1 VLTEVI
7 HEMLTDRQLFLLQL
21 LVNDYVVSAEPV
33 GSRSIAK
40 REDVTFSPATIRN
53 ELADLEEM
61 GYLEKTHLSSGRVPS
76 EKGYRFYV
84 DHLLSP
90 VLLSDDEL
98 GNIRHAYHER
108 LSETEELIRVT
119 AKILSEF
126 TNYTAIMLGPELLE
140 MKLKHIQMVKLNQN
154 QAVLIIVTDTGHVEN
169 RVVAIPK
176 SINADDIEKIVNIL
190 NDKLN
195 MVPLY
200 QLQSR
205 LNAEISGVLR
215 EHVRD
220 YKRVMTLLNNSLTIS
235 DPEQI
240 FYSGKNNMLAQPE
253 FQDVDKIIPLLDV
266 LEGKE
271 LIRELMSMPSN
282 GLHIRI
288 GRENKLNG
296 IEDCSLITTTYSVGG
311 EHLGTV
317 AVIGP
322 KRMAYPRVITLIDMV
337 SKLLT
342 ENLNKQERHD
352 R

>member
-1 VLTEVI
+1 
-7 HEMLTDRQLFLLQL
+7 MLTDRQLFLLQL

-40 REDVTFSPATIRN
+40 RDDVNFSPATIRN

-90 VLLSDDEL
+90 VLLSDDEM
-98 GNIRHAYHER
+98 GNIRYAYQKKF
-108 LSETEELIRVT
+108 SETEELIRVT
-119 AKILSEF
+119 AQVLSEF

-140 MKLKHIQMVKLNQN
+140 MKLKHIQLVKLNETQG
-154 QAVLIIVTDTGHVEN
+154 VLIIVTDTGHVEN
-169 RVVAIPK
+169 RVVSFPE
-176 SINADDIEKIVNIL
+176 SIKADDIEKIVNIL
-190 NDKLN
+190 NDKLK

-200 QLQSR
+200 QLQRR
-205 LNAEISGVLR
+205 LNVEISSVLR
-215 EHVRD
+215 AHVRD
-220 YKRVMTLLNNSLTIS
+220 YERVMTLLKDSLTIN

-240 FYSGKNNMLAQPE
+240 FYSGKSNMLSQPE
-253 FQDVDKIIPLLDV
+253 FQDVDKIISLLNV

-271 LIRELMSMPSN
+271 IVRELMSMPAK

-296 IEDCSLITTTYSVGG
+296 IEDCSLITTTYSVGS

-322 KRMAYPRVITLIDMV
+322 KRMAYPRVVTLIDMV

-342 ENLNKQERHD
+342 ENLNKQE
-352 R
+352 

>member
-1 VLTEVI
+1 
-7 HEMLTDRQLFLLQL
+7 MLTDRQLFLLQL

-40 REDVTFSPATIRN
+40 HDDVKFSPATIRN

-90 VLLSDDEL
+90 VLLSDDEM
-98 GNIRHAYHER
+98 GNIRYAYQKKF
-108 LSETEELIRVT
+108 SETEELIRVT
-119 AKILSEF
+119 AQVLSEF

-140 MKLKHIQMVKLNQN
+140 MKLKHIQLVKLNETQG
-154 QAVLIIVTDTGHVEN
+154 VLIIVTDTGHVEN
-169 RVVAIPK
+169 RVVSFPE
-176 SINADDIEKIVNIL
+176 SIKADDIEKIVNIL
-190 NDKLN
+190 NDKLK

-205 LNAEISGVLR
+205 LNVEIASVLR
-215 EHVRD
+215 AHVRD
-220 YKRVMTLLNNSLTIS
+220 YERVMTLLKDSLTIN

-240 FYSGKNNMLAQPE
+240 FYSGKSNMLSQPE
-253 FQDVDKIIPLLDV
+253 FQDVDKIISLLNV

-271 LIRELMSMPSN
+271 IVRELMSMPTK

-296 IEDCSLITTTYSVGG
+296 IEDCSLITTTYSVGS

-322 KRMAYPRVITLIDMV
+322 KRMAYPRVVTLIDMV

-342 ENLNKQERHD
+342 ENLNKQE
-352 R
+352 

>member
-1 VLTEVI
+1 MLTE
-7 HEMLTDRQLFLLQL
+7 RQLFLLQL

-40 REDVTFSPATIRN
+40 REDVHFSPATIRN

-90 VLLSDDEL
+90 ALLPNDEM
-98 GNIRHAYHER
+98 GNIRDAYQKKF
-108 LSETEELIRVT
+108 SETEELIRVT

-126 TNYTAIMLGPELLE
+126 TNYTAIMIGPELLE
-140 MKLKHIQMVKLNQN
+140 MKMKHIQLVKLSPTQG
-154 QAVLIIVTDTGHVEN
+154 VLIIVTDTGHVEN
-169 RVVAIPK
+169 RVVSVPD
-176 SINADDIEKIVNIL
+176 SIKAEDIEKIVNIL
-190 NDKLN
+190 NEKLN

-200 QLQSR
+200 QLQNR
-205 LNAEISGVLR
+205 LNAEIADVLR
-215 EHVRD
+215 NHVRD
-220 YKRVMTLLNNSLTIS
+220 YKRVMSLLTEGLTIN

-240 FYSGKNNMLAQPE
+240 FYSGKSNMFSQPE
-253 FQDVDKIIPLLDV
+253 FQDVDKIISLLNV

-271 LIRELMSMPSN
+271 IVRELMNMPAK

-288 GRENKLNG
+288 GRENKLIG
-296 IEDCSLITTTYSVGG
+296 IEDCSLITTTYSIGG

-322 KRMAYPRVITLIDMV
+322 KRMAYPRVVTLIDLV

-342 ENLNKQERHD
+342 ENLNKQERKE

>member
-1 VLTEVI
+1 MPTE
-7 HEMLTDRQLFLLQL
+7 RQLFLLQL
-21 LVNDYVVSAEPV
+21 LVNDYIVTAEPV

-40 REDVTFSPATIRN
+40 RDDVHFSPATIRN
-53 ELADLEEM
+53 DLADLEEM

-90 VLLSDDEL
+90 AILTKKELSDIRGVYREKFLETDEM
-98 GNIRHAYHER
+98 IRA
-108 LSETEELIRVT
+108 T
-119 AKILSEF
+119 AEILSEF
-126 TNYTAIMLGPELLE
+126 TNYTAIMLGPELLD
-140 MKLKHIQMVKLNQN
+140 MKLKHIQLIKLTDVQG
-154 QAVLIIVTDTGHVEN
+154 VLIIVTDTGHVEN
-169 RVVAIPK
+169 RVVTLPAGIR
-176 SINADDIEKIVNIL
+176 AEDIEKVVNIL

-205 LNAEISGVLR
+205 LNTEIRSVLR
-215 EHVRD
+215 DNVSYYE
-220 YKRVMTLLNNSLTIS
+220 RVMDLLTEGLSID

-240 FYSGKNNMLAQPE
+240 FYSGKSNMLAQPE
-253 FQDVDKIIPLLDV
+253 FQDINKVIQLLNV
-266 LEGKE
+266 LEGKD
-271 LIRELMSMPSN
+271 LVRELLDMPPG

-296 IEDCSLITTTYSVGG
+296 IEDCSLITTTYTVGG

-322 KRMAYPRVITLIDMV
+322 KRMAYPRVVTLIDLL
-337 SKLLT
+337 SKILT
-342 ENLNKQERHD
+342 SALSD
-352 R
+352 RRVEKR

>member
-1 VLTEVI
+1 MPTE
-7 HEMLTDRQLFLLQL
+7 RQLFLLQL
-21 LVNDYVVSAEPV
+21 LVNDYIVTAEPV

-40 REDVTFSPATIRN
+40 RDDVHFSPATIRN
-53 ELADLEEM
+53 DLADLEEM

-90 VLLSDDEL
+90 ATLTQKELTDIRGVYREKFLETDEM
-98 GNIRHAYHER
+98 
-108 LSETEELIRVT
+108 IRVT

-126 TNYTAIMLGPELLE
+126 TNYTAIMLGPELLD
-140 MKLKHIQMVKLNQN
+140 MKLKHIQLIKLSDVQG
-154 QAVLIIVTDTGHVEN
+154 VLIIVTDTGHVEN
-169 RVVAIPK
+169 RVVSLPAGIR
-176 SINADDIEKIVNIL
+176 AEDIEKVVNIL
-190 NDKLN
+190 NDKLD

-205 LNAEISGVLR
+205 LNTEIRSVLR
-215 EHVRD
+215 DNVSYYE
-220 YKRVMTLLNNSLTIS
+220 RVMDLLTEGLTID

-240 FYSGKNNMLAQPE
+240 FYSGKSNMLAQPE
-253 FQDVDKIIPLLDV
+253 FQDINKVIQLLNV
-266 LEGKE
+266 LEGKD
-271 LIRELMSMPSN
+271 LVRELLDMPPG

-296 IEDCSLITTTYSVGG
+296 IEDCSLITTTYTVGG

-322 KRMAYPRVITLIDMV
+322 KRMAYPRVVTLIDLL
-337 SKLLT
+337 SKILT
-342 ENLNKQERHD
+342 SALSD
-352 R
+352 RRVEKR

>member
-1 VLTEVI
+1 
-7 HEMLTDRQLFLLQL
+7 MLTDRQLFLLQL

-40 REDVTFSPATIRN
+40 HDDVNFSPATIRN

-90 VLLSDDEL
+90 VLLSDDEM
-98 GNIRHAYHER
+98 GNIRYAYQKKF
-108 LSETEELIRVT
+108 SETEELIRVT
-119 AKILSEF
+119 AQVLSEF

-140 MKLKHIQMVKLNQN
+140 MKLKHIQLVKLNETQG
-154 QAVLIIVTDTGHVEN
+154 VLIIVTDTGHVEN
-169 RVVAIPK
+169 RVVSFPE
-176 SINADDIEKIVNIL
+176 SIKADDIEKIVNIL
-190 NDKLN
+190 NDKLK

-205 LNAEISGVLR
+205 LNVEIASVLR
-215 EHVRD
+215 AHVRD
-220 YKRVMTLLNNSLTIS
+220 YERVMTLLKDSLTIN

-240 FYSGKNNMLAQPE
+240 FYSGKSNMLSQPE
-253 FQDVDKIIPLLDV
+253 FQDVDKIISLLNV

-271 LIRELMSMPSN
+271 IVRELMSMPAK

-296 IEDCSLITTTYSVGG
+296 IEDCSLITTTYSVGS

-322 KRMAYPRVITLIDMV
+322 KRMAYPRVVTLIDMV

-342 ENLNKQERHD
+342 ENLNKQE
-352 R
+352 

>member
-1 VLTEVI
+1 
-7 HEMLTDRQLFLLQL
+7 MLTDRQLFLLQL

-40 REDVTFSPATIRN
+40 RDDVTFSPATIRN

-84 DHLLSP
+84 DHLLAP
-90 VLLSDDEL
+90 VMLSDDEIE
-98 GNIRHAYHER
+98 NIRHAYQKKF
-108 LSETEELIRVT
+108 SETEELIRAT

-140 MKLKHIQMVKLNQN
+140 MKLKHIQMVKLNQT
-154 QAVLIIVTDTGHVEN
+154 QGVLIIVTDTGHVEN
-169 RVVAIPK
+169 RTVSLPQTIKAEDV
-176 SINADDIEKIVNIL
+176 EKIVNIL

-200 QLQSR
+200 QLSRR
-205 LNAEISGVLR
+205 LNTEIASVMR
-215 EHVRD
+215 DHVRD
-220 YKRVMTLLNNSLTIS
+220 YQHVMSLLKDSLMID

-240 FYSGKNNMLAQPE
+240 FFSGKNNMLAQPE
-253 FQDVDKIIPLLDV
+253 FQNADKLLPLFNV

-271 LIRELMSMPSN
+271 FVREIMNMSSS
-282 GLHIRI
+282 GLQIRI
-288 GRENKLNG
+288 GSENKLNG
-296 IEDCSLITTTYSVGG
+296 IEDCSLVTTTYSIGG

-322 KRMAYPRVITLIDMV
+322 KRMAYPRVVTLIDMV

-342 ENLNKQERHD
+342 EHLNKQEHSSQ
-352 R
+352 

>member
-1 VLTEVI
+1 MLTE
-7 HEMLTDRQLFLLQL
+7 RQLFLMRL

-33 GSRSIAK
+33 GSRSISK
-40 REDVTFSPATIRN
+40 RDDVHFSPATIRN

-90 VLLSDDEL
+90 EMLSDDEMDS
-98 GNIRHAYHER
+98 IRNEYQKKF
-108 LSETEELIRVT
+108 SETEELIRIT
-119 AKILSEF
+119 AKVLSEF

-140 MKLKHIQMVKLNQN
+140 MKLKHIQMVKLSQT
-154 QAVLIIVTDTGHVEN
+154 QGVLIIVTDTGHVEN
-169 RVVAIPK
+169 RVVSFPETIRAE
-176 SINADDIEKIVNIL
+176 DIEKIVNIL
-190 NDKLN
+190 NDKLK
-195 MVPLY
+195 MVPLFN
-200 QLQSR
+200 LQSR
-205 LNAEISGVLR
+205 LNDELASVLR
-215 EHVRD
+215 ANIRD
-220 YKRVMTLLNNSLTIS
+220 YKKVMALLNNSFAIN

-240 FYSGKNNMLAQPE
+240 FYSGKNNILSQPE
-253 FQDVDKIIPLLDV
+253 FQDVEKIISLLNV

-271 LIRELMSMPSN
+271 IVRELMNMPTR

-296 IEDCSLITTTYSVGG
+296 FEECSLITTTYSVGS

-322 KRMAYPRVITLIDMV
+322 KRMAYPRVVTLIDLV

-342 ENLNKQERHD
+342 ENLNKQER
-352 R
+352 